1 VRFNNL
7 TKENLQ
13 MACAELTAFRMA
25 VESLED
31 GVLDAPRFARMNY
44 FRNLFPALEF
54 VQNQGVTRSNFT
66 IKPSMPSA
74 DQSLWTT
81 VALSGGISTPGCD
94 PTYEDIGVDF
104 FEQTYS
110 PKRRDFRG
118 PVICREHFEYQH
130 SIDQFIEGYV
140 FQMRQWIAATWEFGL
155 RGDAL
160 RLGDWFV
167 DGVKTTGPNAAATA
181 PRAFQGLT
189 QDILDLVAVDRIGI
203 GVSAEGANGEYVI
216 NGNAGPI
223 FPLYI
228 DMVASQQILKANP
241 HMRDDARFASEG
253 AQGSGDF
260 GLWRALGSD
269 RTIGNFRHVSTNI
282 APRFNYTNNAYVVVS
297 PYKDITLVG
306 TDQEIIT
313 TAYKNA
319 AFEAAVMA
327 VPSGFTIEAVRPQSA
342 GLAFDMKNYNGD
354 LQFITGGER
363 ICTPAVYDPRHDKG
377 RHFAQIIYA
386 AAPQYPHNIANIIYK
401 RCPVVADYVFCS

>member
-1 VRFNNL
+1 
-7 TKENLQ
+7 
-13 MACAELTAFRMA
+13 MACSELTAFRIA

-31 GVLDAPRFARMNY
+31 GVLDSPEFARMNY
-44 FRNLFPALEF
+44 FRNLFPAGEF
-54 VQNQGVTRSNFT
+54 VRNQGTTRSNFT
-66 IKPSMPSA
+66 IKPSMPTD

-81 VALSGGISTPGCD
+81 VAISGTSSGITTPGCD

-104 FEQTYS
+104 FERTYS
-110 PKRRDFRG
+110 PKERNFRG

-130 SIDQFIEGYV
+130 SIDQFIDGYI
-140 FQMRQWIAATWEFGL
+140 FQIRQWIAATWEFGL
-155 RGDAL
+155 RGDAM

-167 DGVKTTGPNAAATA
+167 DGVKYVGPNAAATA

-203 GVSAEGANGEYVI
+203 GVTQGTMNGEYVI

-223 FPLYI
+223 YPLYV

-260 GLWRALGSD
+260 GLWRALGSN

-282 APRFNYTNNAYVVVS
+282 APRFNFTGGAYVVVS
-297 PYKDITLVG
+297 PFKDITAVG

-319 AFEAAVMA
+319 AFEAAIMA
-327 VPSGFTIEAVRPQSA
+327 VPSGFRIEAVRPQNA

-354 LQFITGGER
+354 LQFLTGGER
-363 ICTPAVYDPRHDKG
+363 ICNPAVYDPRHDKG

-386 AAPQYPHNIANIIYK
+386 AAPQYPHNIAVVIYK
-401 RCPVVADYVFCS
+401 RCPVTADYVFCS

>member
-1 VRFNNL
+1 
-7 TKENLQ
+7 
-13 MACAELTAFRMA
+13 MACSELTAFRIA

-31 GVLDAPRFARMNY
+31 GVLDSPEFARMNY
-44 FRNLFPALEF
+44 FRNLFPAGEF
-54 VQNQGVTRSNFT
+54 VRNQGTTRSNFT

-74 DQSLWTT
+74 DQSLWTD
-81 VALSGGISTPGCD
+81 VAISGVSSGITTPGCD

-104 FEQTYS
+104 FERTYS
-110 PKRRDFRG
+110 PKERNFRG

-130 SIDQFIEGYV
+130 SIDQFIDGYI

-155 RGDAL
+155 RGDAM

-167 DGVKTTGPNAAATA
+167 DGVKYTGPNAAATA
-181 PRAFQGLT
+181 PRAYQGLT

-203 GVSAEGANGEYVI
+203 GVTQGTMNGDYVI

-223 FPLYI
+223 YPLYV

-260 GLWRALGSD
+260 GLWRALGSN

-282 APRFNYTNNAYVVVS
+282 APRFNYTGGAYVVVS
-297 PYKDITLVG
+297 PFKDITLVG

-319 AFEAAVMA
+319 AFEAAIMA
-327 VPSGFTIEAVRPQSA
+327 VPSGFRIEAVRPQTA

-386 AAPQYPHNIANIIYK
+386 AAPQYPHNIAVVVYK
-401 RCPVVADYVFCS
+401 RCAVTADYVFCS

>member
-1 VRFNNL
+1 
-7 TKENLQ
+7 

-44 FRNLFPALEF
+44 FRNLFPAREF

-167 DGVKTTGPNAAATA
+167 DGVKVTGPNAAATA

-327 VPSGFTIEAVRPQSA
+327 VPSGFTIAECRTRVRHEE
-342 GLAFDMKNYNGD
+342 
-354 LQFITGGER
+354 LQR
-363 ICTPAVYDPRHDKG
+363 
-377 RHFAQIIYA
+377 
-386 AAPQYPHNIANIIYK
+386 
-401 RCPVVADYVFCS
+401 

>member
-1 VRFNNL
+1 
-7 TKENLQ
+7 
-13 MACAELTAFRMA
+13 MACAELTAFRIA

-31 GVLDAPRFARMNY
+31 GVLQSPEFARMNY
-44 FRNLFPALEF
+44 FRNLYPAGEF
-54 VQNQGVTRSNFT
+54 VRNQGVTRSNFT

-74 DQSLWTT
+74 DQSLWTD
-81 VALSGGISTPGCD
+81 VAISGTYSGLTTPGCS

-104 FEQTYS
+104 FERTYT
-110 PKRRDFRG
+110 PKERNFRG

-130 SIDQFIEGYV
+130 SIDDFINGYI

-155 RGDAL
+155 RGDSM

-167 DGVKTTGPNAAATA
+167 DGVKYTGPNAAATA
-181 PRAFQGLT
+181 PRAYQGLT

-203 GVSAEGANGEYVI
+203 GVTPGTMNGEYVI

-223 FPLYI
+223 YPLYI

-241 HMRDDARFASEG
+241 HMRDDSRFASEG
-253 AQGSGDF
+253 AQGGGDF
-260 GLWRALGSD
+260 GLWRALGSN
-269 RTIGNFRHVSTNI
+269 RTIGNFRHVSTNV
-282 APRFNYTNNAYVVVS
+282 APRFNYTGGAYVVVS
-297 PYKDITLVG
+297 PYKDITAVG

-319 AFEAAVMA
+319 AFEAAIMA
-327 VPSGFTIEAVRPQSA
+327 VPSGFTIEAVRPQNA

-354 LQFITGGER
+354 LTFITGGER
-363 ICTPAVYDPRHDKG
+363 ICDPAVYDPRHDKG

-386 AAPQYPHNIANIIYK
+386 AAPKYPHNIAVVVYK
-401 RCPVVADYVFCS
+401 RCPVTADYVFCS